1 VTLPSLPDID
11 RDLVAAFEA
20 QLDAVHPDRGP
31 IPARVIGYGEI
42 STVLQIGGHAGQ
54 VYKRLA
60 GFRSASETRAHEDA
74 IRAYCDSLRQ
84 AGLDVVETQSLA
96 LCNDH
101 GEHVLYLVQPR
112 APADT
117 IGNAFCARADTPLF
131 TNALE
136 AVLEHYAAIWRRNQ
150 HQPGGE
156 TLGIDGQI
164 SNWAFLL
171 GQQTSDPSNP
181 SDLSDLAFLPG
192 DETSLRPVYF
202 DVGLPLLRRGGVDIM
217 NVEIGLRTLPPPLA
231 WVVRRAF
238 LSEVLNR
245 YYDLRQVLLDLVGN
259 FYKEGYPD
267 KIPAALEITNRF
279 LVGKAHDLGL
289 APLRRK
295 EVDAYY
301 RRDAFIWRVF
311 LGFRRLD
318 RFVKIHLLRQRYP
331 FILPGRIR
339 R

>member
-1 VTLPSLPDID
+1 MTHYTRMKGPAVTLPSLPGIDHDI
-11 RDLVAAFEA
+11 LAAFEA

-60 GFRSASETRAHEDA
+60 GFRSASETRAHQDA
-74 IRAYCDSLRQ
+74 IRTYCDALRQ

-112 APADT
+112 APDNT
-117 IGNAFCARADTPLF
+117 IGNAFCARADAPLF
-131 TNALE
+131 AKAFE
-136 AVLEHYAAIWRRNQ
+136 AVLEHYAGIWRRNQ
-150 HQPGGE
+150 QQPGGE
-156 TLGIDGQI
+156 ILGIDGQI
-164 SNWAFLL
+164 SNWAFL
-171 GQQTSDPSNP
+171 
-181 SDLSDLAFLPG
+181 PG
-192 DETSLRPVYF
+192 EETSLRPVYF
-202 DVGLPLLRRGGVDIM
+202 DVGLPLLRRRGVDIM

-267 KIPAALEITNRF
+267 KIPAALDTTNRF
-279 LVGKAHDLGL
+279 LGGKANDLGL
-289 APLRRK
+289 APLRR
-295 EVDAYY
+295 EEADAYY

>member
-1 VTLPSLPDID
+1 MTLPPLPEID

-20 QLDAVHPDRGP
+20 QLDAVNPGRGP

-42 STVLQIGGHAGQ
+42 STVLQIGGNAEQ

-60 GFRSASETRAHEDA
+60 GFHSASETHAHQDA
-74 IRAYCDSLRQ
+74 IRAYCEALRQ

-101 GEHVLYLVQPR
+101 GEHVIYLVQPR
-112 APADT
+112 APAGT

-131 TNALE
+131 TKAIE
-136 AVLEHYAAIWRRNQ
+136 AVLEHYARIWRRNQ
-150 HQPGGE
+150 QQPGGE

-164 SNWAFLL
+164 SNWAFLP
-171 GQQTSDPSNP
+171 GHETSDSSDPSDP
-181 SDLSDLAFLPG
+181 SDRAFLPG

-202 DVGLPLLRRGGVDIM
+202 DVGLPLLRREGVDLM
-217 NVEIGLRTLPPPLA
+217 NVEIGLRTLPAPLA

-267 KIPAALEITNRF
+267 KIPAALDITNR
-279 LVGKAHDLGL
+279 LLANKANDLGL
-289 APLRRK
+289 PPLRRE

-318 RFVKIHLLRQRYP
+318 RFVKLHLLRQRYP